1 MFLVVKSNKQVVELP
16 RLLAQPQQ
24 PQLLLLLHLVHLQ
37 QVVELQRLLHPQ
49 QVVVVELQRLLHP
62 QQVVERLLHL
72 QQVVELLRLLRLQ
85 QVVVAQHLV
94 EHVVLHP
101 LELLLRLQQV
111 ELQLLLLH
119 LLLRHLHHQEVVA
132 HLQHLTQGVFH
143 QHGLLRL
150 IHVMRHLMRHLKCLR
165 RLSVSTLTAITGQR
179 LFHHNYQWLV
189 QR

>member
-37 QVVELQRLLHPQ
+37 QVVVELQRLLHPQ
-49 QVVVVELQRLLHP
+49 QVVVVELLRLLHP
-62 QQVVERLLHL
+62 
-72 QQVVELLRLLRLQ
+72 Q

-101 LELLLRLQQV
+101 LQHLLHLQQV
-111 ELQLLLLH
+111 ELQLLLLHLLLRHLHH

-143 QHGLLRL
+143 QHGILRL

-179 LFHHNYQWLV
+179 LFHRNFQWLV
-189 QR
+189 QQ